1 MLFWI
6 SIFYKP
12 SYQRHNFSPCIRR
25 HSCKNSHSP
34 HLYKWLHFCMVFGY
48 NHLYLELKKL
58 EINFLLC
65 WNTYILLVSR
75 WQNIPTYTAVLSCVS
90 GDTVTIVVIHSIGTS
105 CTILAR
111 SQCTIIY
118 ILSKRFLSL
127 KFCFILII
135 FWFNFNYCSCQG
147 IITKAAILSRESS
160 HTGEIVIIHAI
171 HTSISILALSLSTVI
186 SIFYQR
192 FLRLQICFMIELHT
206 VCNFSADKIFL
217 PTLQFFPVYPATQAQ
232 L

>member
-1 MLFWI
+1 M
-6 SIFYKP
+6 
-12 SYQRHNFSPCIRR
+12 
-25 HSCKNSHSP
+25 
-34 HLYKWLHFCMVFGY
+34 
-48 NHLYLELKKL
+48 
-58 EINFLLC
+58 LC
-65 WNTYILLVSR
+65 WNTYTYILLVSR

-90 GDTVTIVVIHSIGTS
+90 GDTVTIVVIHSISTI

-147 IITKAAILSRESS
+147 IIFITKAAILSRESS
-160 HTGEIVIIHAI
+160 HTGAIVIIHAI
-171 HTSISILALSLSTVI
+171 HTSSSILAWSLSTII
-186 SIFYQR
+186 SIFHQR
-192 FLRLQICFMIELHT
+192 FLRLQICFMIELHA

>member
-1 MLFWI
+1 
-6 SIFYKP
+6 
-12 SYQRHNFSPCIRR
+12 
-25 HSCKNSHSP
+25 
-34 HLYKWLHFCMVFGY
+34 MVFGY
-48 NHLYLELKKL
+48 NHLYLELKKR

-160 HTGEIVIIHAI
+160 HTGAIVIIHAI
-171 HTSISILALSLSTVI
+171 HTSSSILAWSLSTII
-186 SIFYQR
+186 SIFHQR

-206 VCNFSADKIFL
+206 IF
-217 PTLQFFPVYPATQAQ
+217 Q
-232 L
+232 LTKYS